1 MTRYFVEIKD
11 EQHKFL
17 GNLVSKLK
25 KKKQAMIDQIN
36 KIYSSGSWVTSRSP
50 NNMSFQFDKIINKS
64 YLEKL
69 QIAQNP
75 TIVPVPIQEI
85 RSPPREQAQYVRT
98 SYNKSSTSLNT
109 SIINEQP
116 KRLMSIN
123 FFIWKIFNEFFF

>member
-1 MTRYFVEIKD
+1 M
-11 EQHKFL
+11 
-17 GNLVSKLK
+17 SKLK

-123 FFIWKIFNEFFF
+123 FFI

>member
-1 MTRYFVEIKD
+1 LTRYFVEIKD

-123 FFIWKIFNEFFF
+123 FFI